1 MATVAAGGGV
11 PSGPRT
17 FVREATGLTKDI
29 SLFDVFVYNTN
40 NQNIGIGVMFI
51 ILFVPAFYTGAS
63 MLWGAIVAG
72 VLALA
77 HAMTYALFA
86 AAMPRSGGDYVYI
99 SRTLS
104 PVLGFISS
112 FNWLV
117 WMTVYVGI
125 PAAYFG
131 QYGLSTLF
139 RMLAATTG
147 NPDLVRRATS
157 GSNRSVSSWPVAR

>member
-1 MATVAAGGGV
+1 
-11 PSGPRT
+11 
-17 FVREATGLTKDI
+17 
-29 SLFDVFVYNTN
+29 
-40 NQNIGIGVMFI
+40 
-51 ILFVPAFYTGAS
+51 VPAFYTGAS
-63 MLWGAIVAG
+63 MLWGAIIAG

-77 HAMTYALFA
+77 HATTYALFA

-139 RMLAATTG
+139 RMMAATTG
-147 NPDLVRRATS
+147 NPDLIRLADF
-157 GSNRSVSSWPVAR
+157 W